1 MYHLVSIGLVPR
13 NNIRAHDRRIRC
25 KGRCLGLGGY
35 RLNFLFSKA
44 SKPYSDGQRGAWN
57 GKQVEMMK
65 VKLQTLL
72 VLWMS
77 LAWFAAAFAAPMRVA
92 LVDFEDESGL
102 SSDPRLGGAIEP
114 GALARKGALLLGK
127 RIAAN
132 PDVALID
139 RRDFTRQLT
148 TPLPP
153 LADGEE
159 RAMPSVIHAA
169 QALRADTIIRGS
181 ILSFSTGKQV
191 IRQGGHAADISR
203 VTLRVSLEAMS
214 ALDGEVIAIA
224 DAAAQIPIRQTP
236 EVETFLSEDEVL
248 GLMEEAIGDS
258 YAQIGRDL
266 AAWQAAREAR
276 PTVRLTVTTDADP
289 ALVEIDGILVGTSP
303 LTDYAIYQG
312 DHVLRIGKPGYRDLT
327 KRILFEQD
335 TAIEVPML
343 KTQLNADE
351 AAEVLKTIRL
361 HVFQGEPG
369 LVIHNIGISD
379 E

>member
-1 MYHLVSIGLVPR
+1 
-13 NNIRAHDRRIRC
+13 
-25 KGRCLGLGGY
+25 
-35 RLNFLFSKA
+35 
-44 SKPYSDGQRGAWN
+44 
-57 GKQVEMMK
+57 MK
-65 VKLQTLL
+65 TTLRTLL
-72 VLWMS
+72 TLCLT
-77 LAWFAAAFAAPMRVA
+77 LAWSATTLAAPMRIA
-92 LVDFEDESGL
+92 LVDFEDETGL
-102 SSDPRLGGAIEP
+102 TSDPQLGGAIEP
-114 GALARKGALLLGK
+114 GALARKGALLLAK
-127 RIAAN
+127 RIVTS
-132 PDVALID
+132 PDVSLID

-159 RAMPSVIHAA
+159 RAMPSVLHAA
-169 QALRADTIIRGS
+169 QALRADMIIRGS
-181 ILSFSTGKQV
+181 ILSFSTGKQI
-191 IRQGGHAADISR
+191 IRQGGHVADISR
-203 VTLRVSLEAMS
+203 VTLRVSLEALS
-214 ALDGEVIAIA
+214 AVDGEVIAIA

-236 EVETFLSEDEVL
+236 EVENIMSEDEVL
-248 GLMEEAIGDS
+248 GLMEQAIGDS

-266 AAWQAAREAR
+266 SAWRATQEAR
-276 PTVRLTVTTDADP
+276 PRVRLTVTTDADP

-303 LTDYAIYQG
+303 LTEHEIYKG

-327 KRILFEQD
+327 KRILFAQD

-369 LVIHNIGISD
+369 LIIHNIGIDD